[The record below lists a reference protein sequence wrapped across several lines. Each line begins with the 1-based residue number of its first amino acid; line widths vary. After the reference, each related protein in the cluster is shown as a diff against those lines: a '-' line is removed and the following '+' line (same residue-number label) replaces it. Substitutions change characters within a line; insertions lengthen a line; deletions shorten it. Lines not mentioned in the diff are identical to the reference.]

1 MSKKY
6 NRVRLTPELRQ
17 LQILNAAI
25 SVALKTGLY
34 NVTLANVSRSIDDS
48 QCSKATIKHYF
59 TMEQLR
65 SAVIVKAMQE
75 DHDVIVAQAITMK
88 HKTVSNLNK
97 QERKRYLNNV

>member
-6 NRVRLTPELRQ
+6 GRVRLTPEQRQ

-25 SVALKTGLY
+25 SVALKNGLY
-34 NVTLANVSRSIDDS
+34 NVTIANVSRSINDS

-65 SAVIVKAMQE
+65 SAVIVKAMQDE
-75 DHDVIVAQAITMK
+75 HDVIVAQAITMN
-88 HKTVSNLNK
+88 HEVVADMD
-97 QERKRYLNNV
+97 QFDRRKYLDNV